1 MHYNSLWRDKYIAK
15 LGVPSKWPEQWDFLA
30 AISSC
35 STDAYYHCLW
45 MIVHGAI
52 KEFGLQDE
60 LDAAKDGGI
69 PVNQVELESLKRRI
83 REEAEHGATRMAAL
97 VGTLTENGY
106 LRLDP

>member
-1 MHYNSLWRDKYIAK
+1 M
-15 LGVPSKWPEQWDFLA
+15 PTKWPEQWDFLA

-52 KEFGLQDE
+52 KEFGLQAE
-60 LDAAKDGGI
+60 LDAAKDGGL
-69 PVNQVELESLKRRI
+69 PANAVELDSLKQRI
-83 REEAEHGATRMAAL
+83 EDEAQHGAARVASL